1 MCAPESDRDYPA
13 HRKRDGNLFLNEM
26 EPFYDPLLC
35 YLLLQWCFLT
45 YEKTLIHDLFT
56 TLLVRQ

>member
-1 MCAPESDRDYPA
+1 MCAPENDRDYPV

-35 YLLLQWCFLT
+35 
-45 YEKTLIHDLFT
+45 
-56 TLLVRQ
+56 